1 MSERETKEITTPGGH
16 VIVLNSYITG
26 REKRALQFPYFK
38 EAADFKPEILA
49 EKGKAGAIF
58 EETQNLALKTVIVSV
73 DGQKDGDAI
82 EGGTFSVVEF
92 VLNLPSR
99 ESSFIVKAI
108 NDVTSDKEFEAE
120 KKTS

>member
-1 MSERETKEITTPGGH
+1 MESRETKDITTPGGH
-16 VIVLNSYITG
+16 VIVLNTYITG
-26 REKRALQFPYFK
+26 HEKRALQYPYFK

-58 EETQNLALKTVIVSV
+58 EATQDLALKTVIVSV
-73 DGQKDGDAI
+73 DGKKDGDAV
-82 EGGTFSVVEF
+82 EGGTFSVVGF

-99 ESSFIVKAI
+99 ESSFIIKAI
-108 NDVTSDKEFEAE
+108 NDVTSDREFEAE